1 MINNFFTSYNI
12 DPETVLVVGAPS
24 VDDNYKEVISNLL
37 RENGVE
43 KARWMRA
50 GAVISCHGGPGA
62 IGITGIEKIV

>member
-1 MINNFFTSYNI
+1 MEALIALLKKMINNFFTSYNI

-43 KARWMRA
+43 KAR
-50 GAVISCHGGPGA
+50 
-62 IGITGIEKIV
+62 